1 MEDDSVEDPDMDGY
15 DVDGDGAVRFE
26 QLVGTAE
33 VESIMVELGQFVTVN
48 TTVAWAKIV
57 ENSLI

>member
-1 MEDDSVEDPDMDGY
+1 MDGY

-57 ENSLI
+57 ENSRT